1 MRAIEI
7 VGNRNYLFNEMNE
20 ALKEV
25 EPIRSTATIGNFG
38 STLNLN
44 SCPFK
49 TSIDV
54 GKSSR
59 EEHGELKN
67 NTQTSL
73 LSANPRW
80 KRTAR
85 PDALDNEVLKE
96 ALPGLGK
103 RDLTQVDVHP
113 TLPSKRQL
121 VSRSD
126 EVLNLVES
134 AKQPH
139 QSQ

>member
-1 MRAIEI
+1 MTP
-7 VGNRNYLFNEMNE
+7 L
-20 ALKEV
+20 
-25 EPIRSTATIGNFG
+25 
-38 STLNLN
+38 
-44 SCPFK
+44 
-49 TSIDV
+49 DV

-85 PDALDNEVLKE
+85 PDALDNEVVKE

-103 RDLTQVDVHP
+103 RDLMQVDVHP

-126 EVLNLVES
+126 EVLNLVE
-134 AKQPH
+134 AAEQPC